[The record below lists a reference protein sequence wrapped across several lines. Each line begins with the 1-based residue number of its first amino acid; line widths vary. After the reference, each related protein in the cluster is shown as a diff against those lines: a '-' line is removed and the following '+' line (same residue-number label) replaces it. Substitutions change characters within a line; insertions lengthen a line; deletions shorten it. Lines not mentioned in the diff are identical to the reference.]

1 MRRKVQKSKKKIA
14 LKAYYENYWKGHKK
28 NEAHQAAGMS
38 IDNFLSF
45 PSKFRFSAKYSF
57 LGQ

>member
-1 MRRKVQKSKKKIA
+1 MRRKVQKSEKKLLSKRNTKIT
-14 LKAYYENYWKGHKK
+14 GRVIKK